1 MSKGIERPDEVYEAL
16 IELHRDLDDASSR
29 RIDARLIL
37 LLAAEIGNA
46 DTLKRLIAAAREEAD
61 AGRRASS
68 PTHGR

>member
-16 IELHRDLDDASSR
+16 IELHRGLDDASSR
-29 RIDARLIL
+29 RVDARLIL

-46 DTLKRLIAAAREEAD
+46 ETLKRLIATARQEAD
-61 AGRRASS
+61 ARLRAGS

>member
-61 AGRRASS
+61 AGRGASS